1 MGSKSS
7 ILYFEAVEKP
17 FVIYRSSAGSGK
29 TYTLALEYLKLAL
42 RQPLAY
48 RSILAVT
55 FTNKAT
61 QEMKGRIIQYL
72 YEIAKTKDGSL
83 RQALA
88 ESLNT
93 TELELSLEAEN
104 VLRHLLHG
112 YSYFSVMTID
122 SFFQKVVRGFAR
134 EMGLQAGFKIEL
146 DIDKV
151 LDAVIDDLLLVI
163 GEPEHRSLRRWL
175 TRFAEEKVEAGNSWD
190 FRREIK
196 ELARELFK
204 ESYWEKR
211 SNLAD
216 IAVNQQS
223 TAQLLKKL
231 RELQSAFEQHMAD
244 IGRAGLQVLQQEGA
258 SVEDFAYGRNGV
270 AGYFI
275 KIAEGQSY
283 SPTARVLAGREN
295 IEAWVSQKNPRREK
309 MLTIAAQLHAQLEK
323 ALDAYQE
330 YGPLYYSVV
339 HLQRFMYAYG
349 ILHHLRE
356 QIDSYKRENDLMLI
370 SDAPVFLQDIIG
382 KDDTPFIYEKIGS
395 YYQHFLID
403 EFQDTSGLQWM
414 NFRPLVENSLDAG
427 HPNLVVGDV
436 KQSIYR
442 WRGGDW
448 QLLLET
454 IQQDAQEWRTQVKN
468 LDHNYRSL
476 RNIVAFNNA
485 LFETAPAVLYQY
497 LTEEVEKVENDT
509 LRERLMAQTSVLLR
523 AYEDV
528 SQKLPDTYDHYAE
541 WHGHVRIEM
550 LDEDYCQDED
560 GNQLDWRSYVQQQL
574 PGLIES
580 LQDEGYSAKDIAF
593 LVRDRRDGQAVVDT
607 FMQYKNE
614 GKARS
619 NYNYEVISPES
630 LFLQSSLSVNLL
642 VELMRFLDNS
652 EDAIVRNS
660 IVYKYR
666 KLSQKSLESQVL
678 HQIFS
683 KQKEESLEEFFQEL
697 PANFHTLYP
706 FLNKL
711 PIYELVENLVQI
723 FDVGSFEEKAYLQAF
738 QDLVLEYS
746 LTERGDLHTFLD
758 WWEEQG
764 INSSVQLSEEV
775 NAMRVMT
782 IHKAKGLQFKIVI
795 IPFCDW
801 ALDHYPFK
809 TNVLWSHP
817 QDSPLAGMGLL
828 PMKYSSQLTET
839 LFSEE
844 YYEEKIRVHL
854 DHLNLLYVAFT
865 RAEEGLYAYA
875 RPTPTKKGKF
885 QLKGTANL
893 LRTVLPDLSLADSD
907 PLAGWDEMGQIYEA
921 GTYPNRKSDE
931 IYHEPPLTMLEYSSV
946 RWRNR
951 LSVRPLSR
959 GFFPADASLGK
970 VSQVALLQQ
979 VLIQLRE
986 IDDLDAQIEQL
997 SFERGLTGWE
1007 QRQLREKLNHF
1018 LTRPTVASWYQP
1030 TVTLFIQRTLFSKVD
1045 TRSYLVDRVL
1055 FEKHRVTVINF
1066 FTQYDQEEKRL
1077 SLETAT
1083 THLKQS
1089 QSEVQ
1094 SYLVDVSQ
1102 LVLEKVA

>member
-1 MGSKSS
+1 MRR

-42 RQPLAY
+42 QQPLAY

-72 YEIAKTKDGSL
+72 YEIAKAKDSPL
-83 RQALA
+83 RRALA
-88 ESLNT
+88 ESLNKA
-93 TELELSLEAEN
+93 ELELTLEAET
-104 VLRHLLHG
+104 VLQHLLHG

-122 SFFQKVVRGFAR
+122 AFFQKVVRGFAR

-146 DIDKV
+146 DIDRV
-151 LDAVIDDLLLVI
+151 LDAVIDELLLVI
-163 GEPEHRSLRRWL
+163 SEPEQRALRRWL

-204 ESYWEKR
+204 ESYWEKQ
-211 SNLAD
+211 NTFAD
-216 IAVNQQS
+216 QAVTQQT
-223 TAQLLKKL
+223 TAELLNKL
-231 RELQSAFEQHMAD
+231 RELQSAFELHLHEL
-244 IGRAGLQVLQQEGA
+244 GRTGLEVLQQEGL
-258 SVEDFAYGRNGV
+258 SVEDFSYGRSGV
-270 AGYFI
+270 VGYFS
-275 KIAEGQSY
+275 KITEGSSY
-283 SPTARVLAGREN
+283 APTARVIAGRDN
-295 IEAWVSQKNPRREK
+295 IEAWVSKKNPRREQLLK
-309 MLTIAAQLHAQLEK
+309 VAAKLHPHLEQ
-323 ALDAYQE
+323 ALDAYEE
-330 YGPLYYSVV
+330 YGPLYHSVV

-349 ILHHLRE
+349 ILHHLRG
-356 QIDSYKRENDLMLI
+356 QIDSYKRKNDLMLI

-403 EFQDTSGLQWM
+403 EFQDTSGLQWI

-427 HPNLVVGDV
+427 YPNLVVGDV

-454 IQQDAQEWRTQVKN
+454 IQADMQDWRTQVRN

-476 RNIVAFNNA
+476 RNIISFNNA
-485 LFETAPAVLYQY
+485 LFETVPKLLYRH
-497 LTEEVEKVENDT
+497 LTEAVEKIKNDT
-509 LRERLMAQTSVLLR
+509 MRERLLTQTSVLLR

-528 SQKLPDTYDHYAE
+528 SQKLPDTYDHHAA

-550 LDEDYCQDED
+550 LDENYCQDEE

-574 PGLIES
+574 PGLVES
-580 LQDEGYSAKDIAF
+580 LQNEGYSANDIAF

-614 GKARS
+614 GKAQP
-619 NYNYEVISPES
+619 NCNYEVISSES
-630 LFLQSSLSVNLL
+630 LFLQSSLCVNLL
-642 VELMRFLDNS
+642 IDLMRFLDNAQDS
-652 EDAIVRNS
+652 IVKGS

-666 KLSQKSLESQVL
+666 KLTQQDLEPEDLHRIFTSQKQDSS
-678 HQIFS
+678 
-683 KQKEESLEEFFQEL
+683 EELLQEL
-697 PANFHTLYP
+697 PDTFRKYYP

-723 FDVGSFEEKAYLQAF
+723 FDLGKYRENAYLQAF
-738 QDLVLEYS
+738 QDLVLQYS
-746 LTERGDLHTFLD
+746 LSEQGDLHTFLD

-764 INSSVQLSEEV
+764 KSSSVQISDEV
-775 NAMRVMT
+775 NALRVMT

-801 ALDHYPFK
+801 SLDHYPFK
-809 TNVLWSHP
+809 TNVLWSNP
-817 QDSPLAGMGLL
+817 SDSVLGGMGLL
-828 PMKYSSQLTET
+828 PMKYSSQLTDT

-865 RAEEGLYAYA
+865 RAEEGLYAFA
-875 RPTPTKKGKF
+875 RPVATKKGDF
-885 QLKGTANL
+885 QLKGVANL
-893 LRTVLPDLSLADSD
+893 LRTVLPDLSLEDSD
-907 PLAGWDEMGQIYEA
+907 PLAGWDEMGQVYEVGA
-921 GTYPNRKSDE
+921 FPSRKSDE
-931 IYHEPPLTMLEYSSV
+931 SYQAEPLTLPEYSSV

-959 GFFPADASLGK
+959 GFFQADTSVGK

-986 IDDLDAQIEQL
+986 VNELEAEIERV
-997 SFERGLTGWE
+997 SFERGLTRWE
-1007 QRQLREKLNHF
+1007 QKQLREKLNQF
-1018 LTRPTVASWYQP
+1018 LDRKDVIQWYQP
-1030 TVTLFIQRTLFSKVD
+1030 VENLFIQRTLFSEKGIRFY
-1045 TRSYLVDRVL
+1045 TVDRVR
-1055 FEKHRVTVINF
+1055 FETDRVLAINF
-1066 FTQYDQEEKRL
+1066 FTQYDQKEKKL
-1077 SLETAT
+1077 SLDRAMVY
-1083 THLKQS
+1083 LRR
-1089 QSEVQ
+1089 
-1094 SYLVDVSQ
+1094 SYSKVSGFIVDVSQ
-1102 LVLEKVA
+1102 LSVKKVD

>member
-1 MGSKSS
+1 M
-7 ILYFEAVEKP
+7 EKP

-42 RQPLAY
+42 KQPLAY

-72 YEIAKTKDGSL
+72 YEIAKAKDSPL
-83 RQALA
+83 RRALA
-88 ESLNT
+88 ESLNMA
-93 TELELSLEAEN
+93 ELELTLEAET
-104 VLRHLLHG
+104 VLQHLLHG

-122 SFFQKVVRGFAR
+122 AFFQKVVRGFAR
-134 EMGLQAGFKIEL
+134 EMGLQAGFRIEL

-151 LDAVIDDLLLVI
+151 LDAVIDELLLI
-163 GEPEHRSLRRWL
+163 ISEPEYRSLRWWL

-211 SNLAD
+211 NTLTNV
-216 IAVNQQS
+216 AVTQQS
-223 TAQLLKKL
+223 TAQLLKRL
-231 RELQSAFEQHMAD
+231 RELQTAFEQHMAD
-244 IGRAGLQVLQQEGA
+244 MGKTSLEVLGQEGA
-258 SVEDFAYGRNGV
+258 TVEDFAYGRSGV
-270 AGYFI
+270 VGYFS
-275 KIAEGQSY
+275 KIAEGSSY
-283 SPTARVLAGREN
+283 APTTRVLAGIEN
-295 IEAWVSQKNPRREK
+295 IEGWVSKKNPQRERL
-309 MLTIAAQLHAQLEK
+309 LTVAAKLHTHLEQ

-330 YGPLYYSVV
+330 YGPLYHSVV

-427 HPNLVVGDV
+427 YPNLVVGDV

-454 IQQDAQEWRTQVKN
+454 IQQDVQDWRTQVKN
-468 LDHNYRSL
+468 LDYNYRSL
-476 RNIVAFNNA
+476 RNIIAFNNA
-485 LFETAPAVLYQY
+485 LFETAPLVLYQY
-497 LTEEVEKVENDT
+497 LTKEIEKLSDDT
-509 LRERLMAQTSVLLR
+509 LRERLLAQTSVLTR

-528 SQKLPDTYDHYAE
+528 SQKLPDTYDHHTE
-541 WHGHVRIEM
+541 WHGHIRIEM
-550 LDEDYCQDED
+550 LDEDYCLDEE
-560 GNQLDWRSYVQQQL
+560 GNQIDWRSYVQQQL
-574 PGLIES
+574 PRLVES
-580 LQDEGYSAKDIAF
+580 LQAEGYLANDIAF

-607 FMQYKNE
+607 FMRYKNE
-614 GKARS
+614 DKAQA
-619 NYNYEVISPES
+619 NCYYEVISSES
-630 LFLQSSLSVNLL
+630 LFLQSSTCVNLL
-642 VELMRFLDNS
+642 VDVMRFLDNP
-652 EDAIVRNS
+652 EDAIIKNS

-666 KLSQKSLESQVL
+666 KLSGQNLESHEL
-678 HQIFS
+678 HRIFAPKS
-683 KQKEESLEEFFQEL
+683 DDSTEDFFQQL
-697 PANFHTLYP
+697 PADFQKYSSY
-706 FLNKL
+706 LNKL
-711 PIYELVENLVQI
+711 PIYELIENLVQI
-723 FDVGSFEEKAYLQAF
+723 FDLGAYEENAYIQAF
-738 QDLVLEYS
+738 QDVVLQYS

-764 INSSVQLSEEV
+764 QNSSVQLSEEV

-809 TNVLWSHP
+809 TNVLWANSE
-817 QDSPLAGMGLL
+817 DSSLAGMGLL
-828 PMKYSSQLTET
+828 PLKYSSQLTET
-839 LFSEE
+839 LFSKE
-844 YYEEKIRVHL
+844 YYEEKIRVHI

-865 RAEEGLYAYA
+865 RAEEGFYAFA
-875 RPTPTKKGKF
+875 HPIATKKGDF
-885 QLKGTANL
+885 QLKGVANL
-893 LRTVLPDLSLADSD
+893 LRSVLPDLSLDESN
-907 PLAGWDEMGQIYEA
+907 PLAGWDEMGQVYEA
-921 GTYPNRKSDE
+921 GAFPNRKSDE
-931 IYHEPPLTMLEYSSV
+931 VYHENSLALPEYASV

-951 LSVRPLSR
+951 LSVCPLSR
-959 GFFPADASLGK
+959 GFFQADPSLGK

-986 IDDLDAQIEQL
+986 IDNLEAEIERL
-997 SFERGLTGWE
+997 AFERGLTGWE
-1007 QRQLREKLNHF
+1007 QKQLWEKLNHF
-1018 LTRPTVASWYQP
+1018 LNEPTTSQWYQP
-1030 TVTLFIQRTLFSKVD
+1030 VENLFIQRTLFSKKGGGNY
-1045 TRSYLVDRVL
+1045 TVDRVL
-1055 FEKHRVTVINF
+1055 FEKNRVTVINF
-1066 FTQYDQEEKRL
+1066 FTQYDQEEKKL
-1077 SLETAT
+1077 SLGKVQDF
-1083 THLKQS
+1083 LK
-1089 QSEVQ
+1089 ENYNKVQ
-1094 SYLVDVSQ
+1094 GYLVDVSQ
-1102 LVLEKVA
+1102 LSFEKVT